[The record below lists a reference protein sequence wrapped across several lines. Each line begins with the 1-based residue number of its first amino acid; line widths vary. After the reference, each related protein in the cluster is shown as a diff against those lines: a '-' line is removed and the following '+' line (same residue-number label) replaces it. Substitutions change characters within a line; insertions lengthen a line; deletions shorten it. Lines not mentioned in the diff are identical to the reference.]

1 MRSPEC
7 GAAREFLTVW
17 LRHQSQVVILSE
29 AKDLLFPISEEIM
42 SSRSIIVRTSGVVC
56 ALTIATA
63 VIAQEPAGT
72 AKRQPALHSAAYQ
85 IAAAVTPLPE
95 EMRAGATVLGYT
107 AAGKPIVRLREGT
120 NDMICLLPDPSSPQF
135 HAACYHKAMEP
146 FMARGREL
154 RASGVSGGQV
164 DTVRFAEVRTG
175 KLKMPTQP
183 SMLYQIFGGSFDS
196 VTAKAS
202 GGNSLFVTYIP
213 FATPETTGISARP
226 SATSPWI
233 MFPGTPKA
241 HIMYAGT
248 KM

>member
-1 MRSPEC
+1 MNY
-7 GAAREFLTVW
+7 
-17 LRHQSQVVILSE
+17 
-29 AKDLLFPISEEIM
+29 
-42 SSRSIIVRTSGVVC
+42 RSIGQSASVLGAV
-56 ALTIATA
+56 LLATRVA
-63 VIAQEPAGT
+63 AQPEGT
-72 AKRQPALHSAAYQ
+72 AKRQPIFHSAAYQ

-107 AAGKPIVRLREGT
+107 ATGKPIVTLREGT
-120 NDMICLLPDPSSPQF
+120 NDMICLLPDPSSSQF

-154 RASGVSGGQV
+154 RAGGVSGGQV
-164 DTVRFAEVRTG
+164 DTVRFAEVRAG

-196 VTAKAS
+196 VAAKAS

-213 FATPETTGISARP
+213 FATPATTGISARP